1 MARFLVFSSLVI
13 GVTSLVVAPLTCVGQ
28 LPKLHT
34 VGAGPYFDVKQAL
47 GLVENNPSAAAQNRR
62 RLQEKIDAGAPQ
74 YPWFFPGASSNLASY
89 YLDTTLILK
98 DSARVL
104 LGIGARNNFGGAHQK
119 FGSYLLMRS
128 SMFGTS
134 FNGVERTA
142 TASAAQPD
150 LLVVSGRRVSLTD
163 QFNSLLITGGTNF
176 LPGWYTITAV
186 DTAANNWTL
195 DRPCT
200 AAEASAMTGFYCPA
214 LIQDRGIGT
223 DIVNL
228 GFLGKRVNT
237 DAQRASIGFHAVTA
251 EQSPNPLGVGIPTGK
266 HHLQNVAFD
275 GFHVGI
281 LYGAGLARFGDA
293 ANNWYGRDWRHPD
306 ESIFTNLYFRDV
318 HTCFTART
326 RQAVGFLF
334 NKLQVSN
341 LDDTV
346 FWFDAGGKLVANAVA
361 VQGTGPRQRV
371 LHLGRWVLGGRSGHD
386 PFILTGVAF
395 DGGDSTRNPQLITT
409 DWAGLHRTIRVEF
422 NGVKI
427 NRARENDNLPLID
440 VQSRC
445 YLSVRNATGFWNGC
459 VKVRKGAGGTKP
471 VVVFDACSLP
481 MESTANDGDPLALLV
496 APGSDAGIML
506 CFHHCTFSDGV
517 VLVQGEYT
525 TK

>member
-1 MARFLVFSSLVI
+1 MTRFSTLGSLILAGTLGIILPVPC
-13 GVTSLVVAPLTCVGQ
+13 GGQ
-28 LPKLHT
+28 LPKQLAT
-34 VGAGPYFDVKQAL
+34 SGVPISDVQQSF
-47 GLVENNPSAAAQNRR
+47 GLVENDPSAASANRR
-62 RLQEKIDAGAPQ
+62 KLQDRIDAGPPR
-74 YPWFFPGASSNLASY
+74 YPWFFPGGSANLGGY
-89 YLDTTLILK
+89 YFDSTLVLK
-98 DSARVL
+98 DSGHVL
-104 LGIGARNNFGGAHQK
+104 QGIGARNSFGGSHQK

-134 FNGVERTA
+134 FDGAQRTA
-142 TASAAQPD
+142 AASATQPNV
-150 LLVVSGRRVSLTD
+150 LVLTGRRVFATD
-163 QFNSLLITGGTNF
+163 QFNSLLIAGGNNF

-186 DTAANNWTL
+186 DTAANSWTL
-195 DRPCT
+195 DRPCAT
-200 AAEASAMTGFYCPA
+200 AEASALTGFYCPA
-214 LIQDRGIGT
+214 LVQDRGIGT
-223 DIVNL
+223 EIVNI

-237 DAQRASIGFHAVTA
+237 DAQRASVGFHAVAA

-266 HHLQNVAFD
+266 HHLLNVAFD

-281 LYGAGLARFGDA
+281 LYGAGLARLGEP

-318 HTCFTART
+318 HTCFAART

-346 FWFDAGGKLVANAVA
+346 FWFDAGGKLVANAIA

-409 DWAGLHRTIRVEF
+409 DWADLQRTIRVEF
-422 NGVKI
+422 NGVRI

-445 YLSVRNATGFWNGC
+445 YLSVRNASGFWNGC
-459 VKVRKGAGGTKP
+459 VKVRTGAAGTKP

-481 MESTANDGDPLALLV
+481 MESSANDGDPLALLV
-496 APGSDAGIML
+496 APGSDAGITL

-517 VLVQGEYT
+517 VLVQREYT